1 MWGSIRRCTAHKQF
15 RLKVRQGR
23 PKSLDK
29 AVAFASEVE
38 AMEQTEYCKH
48 TIAVD
53 VNNPPKVLTVNNDE
67 TNQILKRSHYI
78 IEQNKPSF
86 ERIKCLQHGK
96 SSEQILHVVV
106 VKILPETWNRK

>member
-15 RLKVRQGR
+15 RLKVRQRR
-23 PKSLDK
+23 PKSLEK

-48 TIAVD
+48 TRAVH
-53 VNNPPKVLTVNNDE
+53 VNNPPEVLTVNNDE
-67 TNQILKRSHYI
+67 TNQILKRSLYI

-86 ERIKCLQHGK
+86 ERMLATWK
-96 SSEQILHVVV
+96 
-106 VKILPETWNRK
+106 VK

>member
-38 AMEQTEYCKH
+38 AMEQTEYRKH
-48 TIAVD
+48 TRAVHI
-53 VNNPPKVLTVNNDE
+53 NNPPEVLTVNNDE
-67 TNQILKRSHYI
+67 TNQILKRSLYI
-78 IEQNKPSF
+78 IEQNKRSF
-86 ERIKCLQHGK
+86 ERNACNMESQ
-96 SSEQILHVVV
+96 VD
-106 VKILPETWNRK
+106 RYFM